1 MAVIKRYLV
10 IEAGGAGMDE
20 RDWKIISLLYKHKN
34 ITKTANELYISQP
47 ALTGRIKQ
55 IEQDLGVPIL
65 NRSNRGVE
73 FTPHGVFVAE
83 FSNHLLGEISNFRE
97 NLGGLGKDVAGV
109 IKIGATS
116 IIGRYYLP
124 RLLDG
129 FNKKFPLVKFNISI
143 HPSSELLKMLRS
155 DVIDFGI
162 VKHCEGFEGEEKLLL
177 TTYKV
182 VVANSSPFEMKDL
195 PDMRQISYPYE
206 DQYRALLKIW
216 WKDNFTR
223 QPKVTSKVANLDLCT
238 EMVFNG
244 LGFGILPEI
253 LLPESPIP
261 LYTKDMY
268 YKDGSPFE
276 RKTWLACKKSVLV
289 QSLPKLFFD
298 FVTSSDFN
306 SFLRSRNR

>member
-1 MAVIKRYLV
+1 MAIILNGFGVCT
-10 IEAGGAGMDE
+10 MDE
-20 RDWKIISLLYKHKN
+20 RDWQIISLLYKNKN
-34 ITKTANELYISQP
+34 ITKTANNLYISQP

-83 FSNHLLGEISNFRE
+83 FANHLLGEISNFRE

-124 RLLDG
+124 GLLDC
-129 FNKKFPLVKFNISI
+129 FNKKYPLVKFNISI

-155 DVIDFGI
+155 DLIDFGI
-162 VKHCEGFEGEEKLLL
+162 VKHCKGFEGEEKRLL
-177 TTYKV
+177 TTYNI
-182 VVANSSPFEMKDL
+182 VVANSFPFEMKDL

-206 DQYRALLKIW
+206 EQYRELLKIW
-216 WKDNFTR
+216 WKENFNR
-223 QPKVTSKVANLDLCT
+223 PPKVTSRVANLDLCK

-244 LGFGILPEI
+244 LGFSILPEI
-253 LLPESPIP
+253 LIPESPIP
-261 LYTKDMY
+261 LYTKDMHH
-268 YKDGSPFE
+268 KDGSPFE
-276 RKTWLACKKSVLV
+276 RKTWLACKKSLLA

-298 FVTSSDFN
+298 FVTTSDFN